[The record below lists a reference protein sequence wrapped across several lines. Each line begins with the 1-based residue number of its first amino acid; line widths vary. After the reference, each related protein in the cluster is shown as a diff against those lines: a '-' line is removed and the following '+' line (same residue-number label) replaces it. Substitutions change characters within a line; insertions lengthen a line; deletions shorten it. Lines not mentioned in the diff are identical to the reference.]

1 MSRRNQDEL
10 GRSLPLI
17 RGFELSRRA
26 RRAGGATGG
35 EKAMR
40 AAREW
45 LVGWGYP
52 LEMLS

>member
-17 RGFELSRRA
+17 RGFEPSRRA
-26 RRAGGATGG
+26 RRASGAAGG
-35 EKAMR
+35 EETMSAT
-40 AAREW
+40 REW
-45 LVGWGYP
+45 PAKWGYP